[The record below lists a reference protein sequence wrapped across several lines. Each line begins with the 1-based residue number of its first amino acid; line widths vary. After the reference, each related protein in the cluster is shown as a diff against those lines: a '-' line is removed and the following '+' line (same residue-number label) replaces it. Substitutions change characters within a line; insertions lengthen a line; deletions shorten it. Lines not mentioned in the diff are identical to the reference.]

1 MVYMKNSMKYLANA
15 CEFGNIECITRFLS
29 YNNLFKVK
37 NSITSSTIFWQQL
50 DVGKFALIGA
60 ACQLGGILRTT
71 ISLTVIIVE
80 CTDDISFG
88 LPIMIVLMISKWVGD
103 FITTVSTN
111 PYPLPYCIKYSTRI
125 RVMDGSTKEIFLQ
138 LLFNFQCFAT
148 SLLVFFRLTSVF

>member
-1 MVYMKNSMKYLANA
+1 MVYMKNSMKYLANT

-37 NSITSSTIFWQQL
+37 NSITSTTIFWQQL

>member
-1 MVYMKNSMKYLANA
+1 MSV
-15 CEFGNIECITRFLS
+15 
-29 YNNLFKVK
+29 KVK
-37 NSITSSTIFWQQL
+37 YSVTSIATLWQQL

-103 FITTVSTN
+103 FITTVSTGTISITLLCQIYFQEN
-111 PYPLPYCIKYSTRI
+111 YSYIK
-125 RVMDGSTKEIFLQ
+125 
-138 LLFNFQCFAT
+138 FN
-148 SLLVFFRLTSVF
+148 

>member
-1 MVYMKNSMKYLANA
+1 MKNSMKYLANA

-80 CTDDISFG
+80 CTDDILFG

-111 PYPLPYCIKYSTRI
+111 PCPLPYCIKYSTRI
-125 RVMDGSTKEIFLQ
+125 RVMDGSTKGIFLQ

>member
-1 MVYMKNSMKYLANA
+1 MKIFIEYPANTGDFP
-15 CEFGNIECITRFLS
+15 EKCITHFLKTMS
-29 YNNLFKVK
+29 VK
-37 NSITSSTIFWQQL
+37 AKYSVTSTATLWQQL

-103 FITTVSTN
+103 FITTVSTGIH
-111 PYPLPYCIKYSTRI
+111 YVHYFVKFFSKRI
-125 RVMDGSTKEIFLQ
+125 
-138 LLFNFQCFAT
+138 
-148 SLLVFFRLTSVF
+148 SLIQSKLKLKGFIAIDVYFSMFWN

>member
-1 MVYMKNSMKYLANA
+1 MKIFIEYPANTGDFP
-15 CEFGNIECITRFLS
+15 EKCITHFLKTMS
-29 YNNLFKVK
+29 VK
-37 NSITSSTIFWQQL
+37 AKYSVTSTATLWQQL

-103 FITTVSTN
+103 FITTVSTGIITYITLSN
-111 PYPLPYCIKYSTRI
+111 FFSKRI
-125 RVMDGSTKEIFLQ
+125 
-138 LLFNFQCFAT
+138 
-148 SLLVFFRLTSVF
+148 SLIQSKLKLKGFIAIDVYFSMFWN

>member
-111 PYPLPYCIKYSTRI
+111 PYPLSYCIKYSTRI

>member
-1 MVYMKNSMKYLANA
+1 MSLETLNVS
-15 CEFGNIECITRFLS
+15 RVFLS

-37 NSITSSTIFWQQL
+37 NSITSTTIFWQQL

-111 PYPLPYCIKYSTRI
+111 PYPLPYYIKYSTRI

>member
-1 MVYMKNSMKYLANA
+1 MSLETLNVSHV
-15 CEFGNIECITRFLS
+15 FLS

>member
-1 MVYMKNSMKYLANA
+1 MKNSMKYLANA

>member
-1 MVYMKNSMKYLANA
+1 MVYMKNSMKYLANT

-29 YNNLFKVK
+29 YNNLLKVK
-37 NSITSSTIFWQQL
+37 NSITSTMIFWQQL

-111 PYPLPYCIKYSTRI
+111 PYSLPYCIKYSTRI
-125 RVMDGSTKEIFLQ
+125 RVIDGSIKGIYCNFCLIFNV
-138 LLFNFQCFAT
+138 FVT
-148 SLLVFFRLTSVF
+148 SLLVFF

>member
-1 MVYMKNSMKYLANA
+1 MKNSMKYLANT